1 MTLRSLKSRFRSTAA
16 FVSRKEGSAAIVM
29 AILVPVLIGG
39 FAFASEVSYWHV
51 TKRRV
56 QNAADTAAFAAGTQV
71 RSGLQNSVI
80 EAAAEDVAS
89 TSGFNGGAA
98 NLTLE
103 FPPSSAPNPAADGV
117 NPNGRTDYVYV
128 ILNETVNRNFTRFFN
143 HGETTKVVQ
152 AAALAKI
159 SNGRPACI
167 LAMHPSASG
176 AISTG
181 GSTTVNLNG
190 CDIAS
195 NSISPTA
202 ITSTGNGSS
211 VTADCIS
218 AVGNVAVNST
228 YHLTCPSP
236 IANAP
241 LTADPYAYRGAP
253 QMTNCTSTNTFGQ
266 FPNQGSGSQR
276 CYTGNGG
283 TISTSANTTTL
294 ASNVTY
300 VFENTSS
307 NAATFTTNGNKSI
320 VGTNVTLYFKG
331 KWNIDFQGNTSLAIT
346 APTTGPYA
354 GIAIFGDRQNQVN
367 FNNTGNNAGRIVGAI
382 YSPNVASQITYSG
395 STTAYSSGQ
404 CTQVIGGKVTFWGNS
419 NFTTNCANSGTT
431 PILSSQTIRIV
442 G

>member
-1 MTLRSLKSRFRSTAA
+1 MMLRNLNARLKSAAA
-16 FVSRKEGSAAIVM
+16 FAERKDGSAAIVM
-29 AILVPVLIGG
+29 AILIPVLIGG

-71 RSGLQNSVI
+71 RSGLQASVI

-89 TSGFNGGAA
+89 SSGYNGGAA

-103 FPPSSAPNPAADGV
+103 FPPSTAPNPAADGV

-128 ILNETVNRNFTRFFN
+128 VLNETVNRNFTRMFN
-143 HGETTKVVQ
+143 RGATTKTVQ

-167 LAMHPSASG
+167 LAMHASASG

-181 GSTTVNLNG
+181 GSTTVSLNG
-190 CDIAS
+190 CDIAA
-195 NSISPTA
+195 NSISPSA
-202 ITSTGNGSS
+202 IAANGNGSS

-218 AVGNVAVNST
+218 AVGNVSVNNT

-241 LTADPYAYRGAP
+241 RTADPYAYRGSP
-253 QMTNCTSTNTFGQ
+253 QMTGCTSTNTLNQ
-266 FPNQGSGSQR
+266 FPSQGSGSQR

-283 TISTSANTTTL
+283 AISIHNTVNL
-294 ASNVTY
+294 DSNVTY

-307 NAATFTTNGNKSI
+307 TAATFYGNGNGRLN
-320 VGTNVTLYFKG
+320 GTNVTLYFKG
-331 KWNIDFQGNTSLAIT
+331 KWDIKFNGNSRIAIT
-346 APTTGPYA
+346 APTTGAYR
-354 GIAIFGDRQNQVN
+354 GIAIFGDRNNEVD
-367 FNNTGNNAGRIVGAI
+367 FDNTGNNAGLIVGAV
-382 YSPNVASQITYSG
+382 YSPNSASNIVYSG
-395 STTAYSSGQ
+395 SSTAYGSGQ
-404 CTQVIGGKVTFWGNS
+404 CTQVIGGTVTFSGNS
-419 NFTTNCANSGTT
+419 NFNTSCANSGTS